1 MLDVSRTTDTILMV
15 RPYDFGF
22 NEETGLD
29 NQFQK
34 RLDLSER
41 EINTRAN
48 DEFQAM
54 VDTLRAEG
62 VTVLILEKPEP
73 DAKSIY
79 AKSIYAKSI
88 YAKSIYA
95 KSIYAKSIYAKS
107 IYAKSTDGKKIPGK
121 LPDAIFPNNWFSTE
135 HDGTLITYPM
145 AAMNRR
151 HERRPEDVEKLLRAN
166 GYKIRN
172 VINVGQLDETDRFL
186 EGTGSMIID
195 HRAEVVY
202 AARSNR
208 CDEEQFDNFI
218 RLRFYEQGIL
228 FNTRSAKGTPIYH
241 TNVMMSIGDKFS
253 VICLDC
259 IHDTAEKKQVQS
271 SLEASFDVIE
281 ISMDQMENF
290 FCGNILQV
298 NSAGGTPLI
307 VMSRHAFEGFTKE
320 QIKRLETHG
329 KISSMDLTTIESVGG
344 GSARC
349 MMAEIFSEKK

>member
-1 MLDVSRTTDTILMV
+1 MV

-29 NQFQK
+29 NEFQK
-34 RLDLSER
+34 RLDLSEQ
-41 EINTRAN
+41 EINQKAN
-48 DEFQAM
+48 AEFQAM
-54 VDTLRAEG
+54 VDTLRAQG

-73 DAKSIY
+73 AY
-79 AKSIYAKSI
+79 
-88 YAKSIYA
+88 
-95 KSIYAKSIYAKS
+95 
-107 IYAKSTDGKKIPGK
+107 GKT
-121 LPDAIFPNNWFSTE
+121 PDAIFPNNWFSTE

-151 HERRPEDVEKLLRAN
+151 HERRPQDVEKLLRAN

-172 VINVGQLDETDRFL
+172 VINVGELDETCHFL

-195 HRAEVVY
+195 HREEVVY

-208 CDEEQFDNFI
+208 CDDAQFDNFI
-218 RLRFYEQGIL
+218 RLRFYKQGIL
-228 FNTRSAKGTPIYH
+228 FNTKSSRGTPIYH
-241 TNVMMSIGDKFS
+241 TNVMMSIGDRFA

-259 IHDTAEKKQVQS
+259 IHDPTEKEQVKS
-271 SLEASFDVIE
+271 SLEASFDIIE

-307 VMSRHAFEGFTKE
+307 VMSKTAFEGFLPD
-320 QIKRLETHG
+320 QITRLETYG
-329 KISSMDLTTIESVGG
+329 KILPMDLSIIESVGG

-349 MMAEIFSEKK
+349 MMAEIFSEKR

>member
-34 RLDLSER
+34 RLDLSEQ

-48 DEFQAM
+48 AEFQAM

-73 DAKSIY
+73 DAKST
-79 AKSIYAKSI
+79 
-88 YAKSIYA
+88 
-95 KSIYAKSIYAKS
+95 
-107 IYAKSTDGKKIPGK
+107 YAKSTDGKKIPGK

-228 FNTRSAKGTPIYH
+228 FNTRSSKGTPIYH
-241 TNVMMSIGDKFS
+241 TNVMMSIGDKFA

-259 IHDTAEKKQVQS
+259 IHDTAGKKQVQS

-307 VMSRHAFEGFTKE
+307 VMSRCAFEGFTKE

-329 KISSMDLTTIESVGG
+329 KILSMNLTTIESVGG

>member
-1 MLDVSRTTDTILMV
+1 MLDVSRTTDTVLMV

-34 RLDLSER
+34 RLEMSEQ

-48 DEFQAM
+48 TEFQAM
-54 VDTLRAEG
+54 VDILRAEG

-73 DAKSIY
+73 FHAKLFDAKQV
-79 AKSIYAKSI
+79 
-88 YAKSIYA
+88 
-95 KSIYAKSIYAKS
+95 
-107 IYAKSTDGKKIPGK
+107 PGK
-121 LPDAIFPNNWFSTE
+121 VPDAIFPNNWFSTE

-172 VINVGQLDETDRFL
+172 VINVGKLDETNRFL

-228 FNTRSAKGTPIYH
+228 FNTKSVKGTPIYH
-241 TNVMMSIGDKFS
+241 TNVMMSIGNEFA

-259 IHDTAEKKQVQS
+259 IYDKVEKKQVQS

-307 VMSRHAFEGFTKE
+307 VMSRCAFEGFTKE
-320 QIKRLETHG
+320 QINRLETHG
-329 KISSMDLTTIESVGG
+329 KILSMDLTTIESVGG

>member
-15 RPYDFGF
+15 RPHDFGF

-29 NQFQK
+29 NEFQK
-34 RLDLSER
+34 RLNLSGE
-41 EINTRAN
+41 EINRKAN
-48 DEFQAM
+48 AEFQAM
-54 VDTLRAEG
+54 VDILRAEG

-73 DAKSIY
+73 VLSKSV
-79 AKSIYAKSI
+79 
-88 YAKSIYA
+88 
-95 KSIYAKSIYAKS
+95 
-107 IYAKSTDGKKIPGK
+107 PGK
-121 LPDAIFPNNWFSTE
+121 VPDAIFPNNWFSTE
-135 HDGTLITYPM
+135 HDGTLLTYPM

-172 VINVGQLDETDRFL
+172 VINVGHLDETNRFL

-208 CDEEQFDNFI
+208 CNDEQFDNFI
-218 RLRFYEQGIL
+218 RLRFYEQGIM
-228 FNTRSAKGTPIYH
+228 FNTKSSRGTPIYH
-241 TNVMMSIGDKFS
+241 TNVMMSIGDEFA
-253 VICLDC
+253 VICLAC
-259 IHDTAEKKQVQS
+259 IHDKTEKQLVKA
-271 SLEASFDVIE
+271 SLEKYFEIIE
-281 ISMDQMENF
+281 ISMEQMENS

-298 NSAGGTPLI
+298 NSAGGVPLI
-307 VMSRHAFEGFTKE
+307 VMSMSAFKGFTTD
-320 QIKRLETHG
+320 QIKQLETHG
-329 KISSMDLTTIESVGG
+329 KILPMDLGVIESVGG

>member
-29 NQFQK
+29 NEFQK
-34 RLDLSER
+34 RLDISEQ
-41 EINTRAN
+41 EINKKAN
-48 DEFQAM
+48 LEFQAM

-62 VTVLILEKPEP
+62 VTVLILEKSETSLKP
-73 DAKSIY
+73 AQ
-79 AKSIYAKSI
+79 
-88 YAKSIYA
+88 
-95 KSIYAKSIYAKS
+95 
-107 IYAKSTDGKKIPGK
+107 GKV
-121 LPDAIFPNNWFSTE
+121 PDAIFPNNWFSTE
-135 HDGTLITYPM
+135 HDGTLLTYPM

-172 VINVGQLDETDRFL
+172 VINVGRLDETNRFL

-208 CDEEQFDNFI
+208 CDDQQFDNFI
-218 RLRFYEQGIL
+218 RLRFYEEGIL
-228 FNTRSAKGTPIYH
+228 FNTKSSMGTSIYH
-241 TNVMMSIGDKFS
+241 TNVMMSIGDEFA

-259 IHDTAEKKQVQS
+259 IPDKGEKQRVKV
-271 SLEASFDVIE
+271 SLEKHFTLIE
-281 ISMDQMENF
+281 ISMAQMENS

-307 VMSRHAFEGFTKE
+307 VMSKSAFEGFLPD
-320 QIKRLETHG
+320 QIKLLEGFG
-329 KISSMDLTTIESVGG
+329 KILPMDLATIESVGG

>member
-1 MLDVSRTTDTILMV
+1 MLDVSRTTNTILMV

-22 NEETGLD
+22 NEQTGLD
-29 NQFQK
+29 NEFQR
-34 RLDLSER
+34 RLEASE
-41 EINTRAN
+41 EAINQKAN
-48 DEFQAM
+48 AEFQAM

-62 VTVLILEKPEP
+62 VTVLILEKPE
-73 DAKSIY
+73 KSY
-79 AKSIYAKSI
+79 
-88 YAKSIYA
+88 
-95 KSIYAKSIYAKS
+95 
-107 IYAKSTDGKKIPGK
+107 GKT
-121 LPDAIFPNNWFSTE
+121 PDAIFPNNWFSTE

-151 HERRPEDVEKLLRAN
+151 HERRPGDVEKLLRAN

-172 VINVGQLDETDRFL
+172 VINVGHLDEANHFL

-202 AARSNR
+202 AARSSR
-208 CDEEQFDNFI
+208 CDDQQFDNFI

-228 FNTRSAKGTPIYH
+228 FNTKSSKGRPIYH
-241 TNVMMSIGDKFS
+241 TNVMMSIGDKFA

-259 IHDTAEKKQVQS
+259 IDDPTEKERVKT
-271 SLEASFDVIE
+271 SLENSFEIIE
-281 ISMDQMENF
+281 ISMDQMENY
-290 FCGNILQV
+290 FCGNILQI

-307 VMSRHAFEGFTKE
+307 VMSKRAFSGFTPA
-320 QIKRLETHG
+320 QIQRIEIYG
-329 KISSMDLTTIESVGG
+329 KILAVDLTTIEAVGG

>member
-48 DEFQAM
+48 AEFQAM
-54 VDTLRAEG
+54 VETLRAEG

-73 DAKSIY
+73 SD
-79 AKSIYAKSI
+79 
-88 YAKSIYA
+88 
-95 KSIYAKSIYAKS
+95 AKS

-218 RLRFYEQGIL
+218 CLRFYEQGIL

-271 SLEASFDVIE
+271 SLGASFDVIE

-298 NSAGGTPLI
+298 NSAGGMPLI
-307 VMSRHAFEGFTKE
+307 VMSRLAFQGFTKE

-329 KISSMDLTTIESVGG
+329 KILSMDLTTIESVGG

>member
-29 NQFQK
+29 NEFQK
-34 RLDLSER
+34 RLNMSDQ
-41 EINTRAN
+41 EINQKAN
-48 DEFQAM
+48 AEFQAM
-54 VDTLRAEG
+54 VDTLRAQG

-73 DAKSIY
+73 AY
-79 AKSIYAKSI
+79 
-88 YAKSIYA
+88 
-95 KSIYAKSIYAKS
+95 
-107 IYAKSTDGKKIPGK
+107 GKT
-121 LPDAIFPNNWFSTE
+121 PDAIFPNNWFSTE

-151 HERRPEDVEKLLRAN
+151 HERRPLYVEKLLRAN

-172 VINVGQLDETDRFL
+172 VINVGQLDKTCHFL

-208 CDEEQFDNFI
+208 CDDAQFDNFI
-218 RLRFYEQGIL
+218 RLRFYKQGIL
-228 FNTRSAKGTPIYH
+228 FNTKSSKGTPIYY
-241 TNVMMSIGDKFS
+241 TNVMMSIGDRFA
-253 VICLDC
+253 VVCLDC
-259 IHDTAEKKQVQS
+259 IYDKKEQEQVKS
-271 SLEASFDVIE
+271 SLEVSFDIIE
-281 ISMDQMENF
+281 ISMDQMENS

-307 VMSRHAFEGFTKE
+307 VMSKTAFAGFDQD
-320 QIKRLETHG
+320 QIKQLEGYG
-329 KISSMDLTTIESVGG
+329 KLLPMDLGIIESVGG

>member
-1 MLDVSRTTDTILMV
+1 MLDVSRTTDSILMV

-29 NQFQK
+29 NEFQT
-34 RLDLSER
+34 RLNMSEK
-41 EINTRAN
+41 EINAKAN

-54 VDTLRAEG
+54 VDKLRAEG
-62 VTVLILEKPEP
+62 VTVLILEKPE
-73 DAKSIY
+73 KSY
-79 AKSIYAKSI
+79 
-88 YAKSIYA
+88 
-95 KSIYAKSIYAKS
+95 
-107 IYAKSTDGKKIPGK
+107 GKV
-121 LPDAIFPNNWFSTE
+121 PDAIFPNNWFSTE

-151 HERRPEDVEKLLRAN
+151 NERRPEDVEKLLRAN

-172 VINVGQLDETDRFL
+172 VINVGQLDESRHFL

-208 CDEEQFDNFI
+208 CDNKQFENFI
-218 RLRFYEQGIL
+218 RLRFYEQGIM
-228 FNTRSAKGTPIYH
+228 FNTRSSRGTSIYH
-241 TNVMMSIGDKFS
+241 TNVMMSIGDMFA

-259 IHDTAEKKQVQS
+259 IPDKGERELVNTCLKK
-271 SLEASFDVIE
+271 SFDIVE
-281 ISMDQMENF
+281 ISMEQMETS

-298 NSAGGTPLI
+298 NSAGGRPLI
-307 VMSRHAFEGFTKE
+307 VMSKSAFEGFTQE
-320 QIKRLETHG
+320 QIQQLETYG
-329 KISSMDLTTIESVGG
+329 KILPMDLTTIETVGG